1 MERNYDDSS
10 PLTLES
16 NQCVDTFVQISLDQ
30 SVTARLLS
38 FRCQEAQAQCLP
50 CQDYA
55 TLMSLREGTS
65 ICFCVCDGVG
75 SSYKGDFAAAYLA
88 KCLLGWLQKLAVL
101 PRTSTKLLKTLC
113 PCLDQWAHE
122 AQTALLAHPI
132 SSELP
137 ALVQEVLTDVRTTY
151 GSETVFLCGRIDA
164 IKARS
169 LLLLSRVK
177 RVRVLF
183 CWMGNVSGQVFTTG
197 NRSIPI
203 GDKGN
208 DYNRWSTARG
218 RHGVV
223 KMRIFTFDTIKGLT
237 IHTDGLDSIAD
248 ELAALSDEGLQMRVQ
263 QLLTLPTSDDMTL
276 LDLHWQHTA
285 PQPSQR
291 RLKRA

>member
-38 FRCQEAQAQCLP
+38 FRCQEAQAQSLP

-55 TLMSLREGTS
+55 TVMSQPEGAS

-101 PRTSTKLLKTLC
+101 PHTSTKLLKTLR
-113 PCLDQWAHE
+113 PYLDQWAHE
-122 AQTALLAHPI
+122 AQMALLAQPI
-132 SSELP
+132 PPELP
-137 ALVQEVLTDVRTTY
+137 ALVQEVLTDVRNTY

-164 IKARS
+164 IKTRS
-169 LLLLSRVK
+169 PHLLSRTK

-183 CWMGNVSGQVFTTG
+183 CWMGNVNGQVFTTG
-197 NRSIPI
+197 NRSVAT
-203 GDKGN
+203 GEKGN

-223 KMRIFTFDTIKGLT
+223 KARIFTFDTIKRLT
-237 IHTDGLDSIAD
+237 IHTDGLDRIAD
-248 ELAALSDEGLQMRVQ
+248 ELADLSDEALQTRVQ
-263 QLLTLPTSDDMTL
+263 QLLALPTSDDMTL
-276 LDLHWQHTA
+276 LDLRWQH
-285 PQPSQR
+285 PPSQSR
-291 RLKRA
+291 QARQKRP

>member
-1 MERNYDDSS
+1 MEWNYNDSS
-10 PLTLES
+10 LLTLES
-16 NQCVDTFVQISLDQ
+16 NQCVDTFAQISLNQ

-38 FRCQEAQAQCLP
+38 FRCQEAQAQALP

-55 TLMSLREGTS
+55 TVMSQREGMS

-88 KCLLGWLQKLAVL
+88 KCLVRWLQTLAVI
-101 PRTSTKLLKTLC
+101 PRASAKLLKTLC

-122 AQTALLAHPI
+122 AQMALLAHAIP
-132 SSELP
+132 SELP
-137 ALVQEVLTDVRTTY
+137 ALVQEVLMDVRTTY
-151 GSETVFLCGRIDA
+151 GSEAVFLCGRIDA
-164 IKARS
+164 VKVRS
-169 LLLLSRVK
+169 PLLLSQAK

-197 NRSIPI
+197 NRSIAI

-218 RHGVV
+218 QRGTV
-223 KMRIFTFDTIKGLT
+223 KTRIFTFDTIKRLT
-237 IHTDGLDSIAD
+237 IHTDGLDGIAD
-248 ELAALSDEGLQMRVQ
+248 ELANLSDEGLQTRVQ

-276 LDLHWQHTA
+276 LDLQWQYA
-285 PQPSQR
+285 PSQSR
-291 RLKRA
+291 QGRQKKP